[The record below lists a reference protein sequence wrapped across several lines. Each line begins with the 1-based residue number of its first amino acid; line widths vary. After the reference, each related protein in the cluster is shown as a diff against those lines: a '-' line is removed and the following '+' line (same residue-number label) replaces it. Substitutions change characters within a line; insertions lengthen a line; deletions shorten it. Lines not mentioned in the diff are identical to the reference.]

1 MSDLHR
7 GSRLRFQDYRRG
19 AVAVSTDGAPAP
31 GARRGRPR
39 HRAVREL
46 LPQFW
51 RFLRGVRLAA
61 GVSLVA
67 GAVASTL
74 RLVPP
79 AVTGFA
85 IDHVLGHRPASDV
98 LGGIGVTLA
107 PRTLL
112 AVVAIGLFGVMV
124 VSTVIGTWGR
134 YLGALAG
141 RQLQSGLRRRV
152 LAHIA
157 RLPIHRIR
165 AYQSG
170 GLASVLRDDVNGAA
184 GLVNSMVYQPSR
196 SLIQL
201 LGTAAALGY
210 IEWRA
215 LAVVLAVGPFAAL
228 VHRRWVRRMRP
239 LWRDTRLLRR
249 RMDARVTEVF
259 AGIRVIRGFGRQRT
273 EALRDARDRHLNL
286 RQEMQVWWMSTAV
299 DVAWALLAPA
309 VLAILLWYG
318 GSRIL
323 ADAAAVGAGTL
334 DPAHAFTVGRLVA
347 LLFYLGMLIGPMGA
361 LAGAAGDVQN
371 GLAALDRVLD
381 ILDEETEFPGASGT
395 LTPRPDEIA
404 GRFTLRGVSFQYP
417 GRRFPAL
424 RDVTLEVAAGQVV
437 ALVGPS
443 GVGKSTLCD
452 LIARFHDP
460 TEGVIELDGIDIRKI
475 DLRRYRRLIG
485 VVEQDVFLL
494 EGTIAEN
501 IAYGV
506 RDASPAAIAR
516 AAEAALAAPFIE
528 EMEDG
533 YDTLIG
539 ERGVR
544 LSGGQRKRLAIA
556 RAILTD
562 PRVLILDE
570 ATSELDAASERLV
583 HRSLASLMRGRTVFV
598 IAHRLSTV
606 AHAGLIV
613 LLDRGRVVDQG
624 RHAELLERSAAYR
637 GLVEAQLL
645 DVERPPGGEGALPPS
660 S

>member
-1 MSDLHR
+1 
-7 GSRLRFQDYRRG
+7 
-19 AVAVSTDGAPAP
+19 
-31 GARRGRPR
+31 
-39 HRAVREL
+39 
-46 LPQFW
+46 
-51 RFLRGVRLAA
+51 
-61 GVSLVA
+61 
-67 GAVASTL
+67 
-74 RLVPP
+74 
-79 AVTGFA
+79 
-85 IDHVLGHRPASDV
+85 
-98 LGGIGVTLA
+98 
-107 PRTLL
+107 
-112 AVVAIGLFGVMV
+112 
-124 VSTVIGTWGR
+124 
-134 YLGALAG
+134 
-141 RQLQSGLRRRV
+141 
-152 LAHIA
+152 
-157 RLPIHRIR
+157 
-165 AYQSG
+165 
-170 GLASVLRDDVNGAA
+170 
-184 GLVNSMVYQPSR
+184 
-196 SLIQL
+196 
-201 LGTAAALGY
+201 
-210 IEWRA
+210 
-215 LAVVLAVGPFAAL
+215 
-228 VHRRWVRRMRP
+228 
-239 LWRDTRLLRR
+239 
-249 RMDARVTEVF
+249 
-259 AGIRVIRGFGRQRT
+259 
-273 EALRDARDRHLNL
+273 
-286 RQEMQVWWMSTAV
+286 
-299 DVAWALLAPA
+299 
-309 VLAILLWYG
+309 
-318 GSRIL
+318 
-323 ADAAAVGAGTL
+323 
-334 DPAHAFTVGRLVA
+334 
-347 LLFYLGMLIGPMGA
+347 
-361 LAGAAGDVQN
+361 
-371 GLAALDRVLD
+371 
-381 ILDEETEFPGASGT
+381 
-395 LTPRPDEIA
+395 
-404 GRFTLRGVSFQYP
+404 
-417 GRRFPAL
+417 
-424 RDVTLEVAAGQVV
+424 
-437 ALVGPS
+437 
-443 GVGKSTLCD
+443 VGKSTLCD

-645 DVERPPGGEGALPPS
+645 DVERPPGGEGAFPPS

>member
-1 MSDLHR
+1 
-7 GSRLRFQDYRRG
+7 
-19 AVAVSTDGAPAP
+19 
-31 GARRGRPR
+31 
-39 HRAVREL
+39 
-46 LPQFW
+46 
-51 RFLRGVRLAA
+51 
-61 GVSLVA
+61 
-67 GAVASTL
+67 
-74 RLVPP
+74 
-79 AVTGFA
+79 
-85 IDHVLGHRPASDV
+85 
-98 LGGIGVTLA
+98 
-107 PRTLL
+107 
-112 AVVAIGLFGVMV
+112 
-124 VSTVIGTWGR
+124 
-134 YLGALAG
+134 
-141 RQLQSGLRRRV
+141 
-152 LAHIA
+152 
-157 RLPIHRIR
+157 
-165 AYQSG
+165 
-170 GLASVLRDDVNGAA
+170 
-184 GLVNSMVYQPSR
+184 
-196 SLIQL
+196 
-201 LGTAAALGY
+201 
-210 IEWRA
+210 
-215 LAVVLAVGPFAAL
+215 
-228 VHRRWVRRMRP
+228 
-239 LWRDTRLLRR
+239 
-249 RMDARVTEVF
+249 MDARVTEVF

-645 DVERPPGGEGALPPS
+645 DVERPPGGEGAFPPS